1 MNRNAEQFVRFNYIG
16 SLNEWLQ
23 NYSHLV
29 LIKDYQVINIKNEL
43 VYIIRFSLKPEADKL
58 ACKDKD
64 TVSYKEQFEILIN
77 EANKLN

>member
-23 NYSHLV
+23 NYSNLV
-29 LIKDYQVINIKNEL
+29 LIRDYQVINIKNEL

-58 ACKDKD
+58 ARKDKD
-64 TVSYKEQFEILIN
+64 PVSYKEQFEILIN

>member
-1 MNRNAEQFVRFNYIG
+1 MNRYSQQFVRFNYIG
-16 SLNEWLQ
+16 SLNEWLRK
-23 NYSHLV
+23 YSHLV

-58 ACKDKD
+58 ARKDKD
-64 TVSYKEQFEILIN
+64 PVSYKEQFEILIN

>member
-58 ACKDKD
+58 ARKDKD
-64 TVSYKEQFEILIN
+64 PVSYKEQFEILIN

>member
-16 SLNEWLQ
+16 SLNEWLRK
-23 NYSHLV
+23 YSHLV

-58 ACKDKD
+58 ARKDKD
-64 TVSYKEQFEILIN
+64 PVSYKEQFEILIN

>member
-23 NYSHLV
+23 KYSHLV

-58 ACKDKD
+58 ARKDKD
-64 TVSYKEQFEILIN
+64 PVSYKEQFEILIN